1 MGRKPEVTLD
11 WQLCSRTR
19 MSADT
24 GVRFKRAAALR
35 SGMHIDEPHCL
46 ASPKAT
52 GDDAAAVASRIEA
65 AVSQILFTE
74 PVLIVI
80 QTWRDGYW
88 PEYDVFDKRWKQLG
102 TARRS
107 PATGIKRVVNQQ
119 DEGPLR
125 VFDMSGTLLLTT
137 DPTRPH
143 RRPATFLAD
152 AAGDEVGWLIRMA
165 GILRPRFDLEHRG
178 SRVGSIDVADRRQ
191 RVVHVRD
198 GAGALVAD
206 IRTFDREAP
215 FEVPD
220 GKDGYY
226 LTRYEEMPDPL
237 RTLVVGSSIIFQS
250 VVSSETGESTLWITT
265 PGIPALVDRL
275 KGKRR

>member
-1 MGRKPEVTLD
+1 VASGR
-11 WQLCSRTR
+11 
-19 MSADT
+19 
-24 GVRFKRAAALR
+24 
-35 SGMHIDEPHCL
+35 
-46 ASPKAT
+46 AT
-52 GDDAAAVASRIEA
+52 GDDTAAAAGRIG
-65 AVSQILFTE
+65 VSETIFTE

-88 PEYDVFDKRWKQLG
+88 PEYDVFDQRWNQLG
-102 TARRS
+102 TARRN
-107 PATGIKRVVNQQ
+107 PTTGIKRVVDQQ

-152 AAGDEVGWLIRMA
+152 AVGDEVGWLVRMA
-165 GILRPRFDLEHRG
+165 GILRPRFDLEYRG
-178 SRVGSIDVADRRQ
+178 GRVGSIDVADRRQ

-198 GAGALVAD
+198 GAGALLAD

-226 LTRYEEMPDPL
+226 LTRFEEIPDPL
-237 RTLVVGSSIIFQS
+237 RTLVVGCSVIFQS
-250 VVSSETGESTLWITT
+250 VVSSERLEPTLYITT